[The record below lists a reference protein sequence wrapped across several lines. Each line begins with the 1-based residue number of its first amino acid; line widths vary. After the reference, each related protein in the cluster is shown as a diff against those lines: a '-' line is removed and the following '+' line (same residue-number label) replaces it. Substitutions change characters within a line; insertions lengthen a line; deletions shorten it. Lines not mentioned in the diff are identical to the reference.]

1 MLQDLNYAAKLLWK
15 DKGFTLTAVAT
26 LAICIGANAAIF
38 SVVNS
43 VILSPLPIPDS
54 DRIVLMYNSYPKA
67 GAERAAAGVPD
78 HLDRLAEMTDVFE
91 EQALYRDPAMTIGG
105 RDRPERVDG
114 MEVTPSFFRLLRV
127 EPRLG
132 RVFTDDEG
140 EVGEEKKTVL
150 SYALW
155 QQLYGGDES
164 LLGRDLRIND
174 EPYTIVGVMP
184 EDFLYIDPDV
194 RLWIPAAFTEEQ
206 KSQRHN
212 NTYES
217 TARLRDGATL
227 GEVRA
232 RLDAIVVANDERFPQ
247 FKEILANAG
256 FHVQAHFL
264 KDVLVRDIRA
274 TLYLLWAG
282 VFFVFLIGAVNITN
296 LMMVRSSVRAKEL
309 SMRLALGAGRGRIL
323 RQLLTES
330 TILGLLGGAFGF
342 VVGHI
347 SLNLLRA
354 LGLNEIPRGSEIAM
368 TGAVVVSI
376 LLLSF
381 VLGVLLGL
389 IPYLQTMRMNVN
401 TTLRDEGRS
410 GTTGRGA
417 RLLRNSLVAAQVA
430 FAFLLLMGAGLM
442 LTSFGEVLTIDPG
455 FRDGETVLTGRLNPP
470 SKRYADGADL
480 RSFAA
485 RLLERV
491 RALPGV
497 AEAGVASAVPF
508 GNGFSSS
515 IILAEGYVMDPGES
529 FVSPIY
535 ASVSPGYFKS
545 MGISLREGRF
555 FNERDIE
562 GSPGVII
569 VDERLARR
577 FWPDEIA
584 LGKRLF
590 IPSDPEDLLAITED
604 TKFFTVVGVVGE
616 VKHRALVDTEEAVGA
631 YYFPHHQR
639 PRRGITLTV
648 KTVTEPTSFV
658 GSIRRELA
666 EIDPELPLYGIRT
679 MQERLDDSL
688 QSRRS
693 PMFLFMAF
701 GALALFLASVGL
713 YGVLAY
719 LVTSRTKEI
728 GIRMAI
734 GSDPA
739 GIFRLILKEGVIILA
754 VGFILGVIGSF
765 ALSRAI
771 ASLLYGVQ
779 PLDGGVMA
787 SVGFLLVL
795 VALAACSVP
804 AFRATRIHPV
814 EALRAE

>member
-1 MLQDLNYAAKLLWK
+1 MLQDLKYAAKLLWK
-15 DKGFTLTAVAT
+15 DKGFTLTAIAT

-38 SVVNS
+38 SVVHS
-43 VILSPLPIPDS
+43 VVLSPLPVPES

-67 GAERAAAGVPD
+67 GAERAASGVPD
-78 HLDRLAEMTDVFE
+78 HFDRLAEMADVFE

-105 RDRPERVDG
+105 KDRPERVDG

-127 EPRLG
+127 GPRLG

-140 EVGEEKKTVL
+140 EIGAEKKTVL

-164 LLGRDLRIND
+164 ALGRDLRIND
-174 EPYTIVGVMP
+174 EPYTVVGVMP
-184 EDFLYIDPDV
+184 EDFLYIDPDI

-217 TARLRDGATL
+217 IGRLKNGATL

-232 RLDAIVVANDERFPQ
+232 RLDSIAVANDERFPE

-256 FHVQAHFL
+256 YHVQAHFL
-264 KDVLVRDIRA
+264 KDELVRDIRA

-282 VFFVFLIGAVNITN
+282 VFFVLLIGAVNITN

-309 SMRLALGAGRGRIL
+309 SMRFALGAGRGRVL

-330 TILGLLGGAFGF
+330 TVLGILGGFFGLL
-342 VVGHI
+342 VGHI
-347 SLNLLRA
+347 SLNLLRT

-368 TGAVVVSI
+368 TGVVIVSI
-376 LLLSF
+376 VGLSF
-381 VLGVLLGL
+381 VLGILLGL
-389 IPYLQTMRMNVN
+389 IPFLQTMRMNVN
-401 TTLRDEGRS
+401 ATLREEGRT
-410 GTTGRGA
+410 GTTSRGA
-417 RLLRNSLVAAQVA
+417 RVLRNVLVAAQVA

-442 LTSFGEVLTIDPG
+442 LTSFREVLTIDPG

-470 SKRYADGADL
+470 SKRYEERADL
-480 RSFAA
+480 RSLAA

-491 RALPGV
+491 RAIPGV
-497 AEAGVASAVPF
+497 AKAGVASAVPF
-508 GNGFSSS
+508 GNGHSSS

-529 FVSPIY
+529 FISPY
-535 ASVSPGYFKS
+535 YTSVSAGYFES
-545 MGISLREGRF
+545 MGISLREGRLF
-555 FNERDIE
+555 EERDNEESSSI
-562 GSPGVII
+562 II
-569 VDERLARR
+569 VDERLARK
-577 FWPDEIA
+577 FWPDESA

-590 IPSDPEDLLAITED
+590 FPTNEKDLLAITEE
-604 TKFFTVVGVVGE
+604 TEFFTVVGVVDE
-616 VKHRALVDTEEAVGA
+616 VKRRALVDTEEAVGA
-631 YYFPHHQR
+631 YYFPFQQR
-639 PRRGITLTV
+639 PTRGITLTV
-648 KTVTEPTSFV
+648 KTATEPTSFV
-658 GSIRRELA
+658 GSIRRQLA

-679 MQERLDDSL
+679 MQELLDDSL

-693 PMFLFMAF
+693 PMFLFLVF
-701 GALALFLASVGL
+701 GGLALFLASVGL

-739 GIFRLILKEGVIILA
+739 GIFRLILKEGVVILA
-754 VGFILGVIGSF
+754 VGFVLGVASSF
-765 ALSRAI
+765 ALARFI
-771 ASLLYGVQ
+771 ASLLFGVQ

-787 SVGFLLVL
+787 SVGCLLVL

-804 AFRATRIHPV
+804 ALRATRIHPV